1 MVSKR
6 DRDDGGGQAG
16 DAVAQEP
23 RGPVKTVEQW
33 AREKKML
40 DRFHPPDGG
49 MFVRPNEA
57 FALFAAARLHH
68 RWPEGK
74 ELTEAEFD
82 EAVASAAAPT
92 FR

>member
-6 DRDDGGGQAG
+6 DASEAQPVVEAEAPAPRAG
-16 DAVAQEP
+16 
-23 RGPVKTVEQW
+23 VKTAEQW

-57 FALFAAARLHH
+57 FAPFAAARAHH